1 MDLHLRRTSA
11 PAFAAV
17 LAAALTLGTA
27 GCSFE
32 DDSAEREAEPAE
44 TDVAATDRTATRGT
58 PGDVSTPL
66 AGWRDVDRE
75 RLERERYDDAWRASA
90 QREAEARRRLRA
102 ERPPGAGT
110 GEPTAPS
117 AASADVPVRALKTA
131 AGGGAAPDGGRV
143 QADPGT
149 GTSGTGA
156 DDATTGDAGSQAAA
170 ESWEDIAPDAFSG
183 EPAFPVGPDSAGP
196 TVLRLQ
202 WMLDRARYSPG
213 ILDGRW
219 GKNTEKAV
227 YWLQDELGWE
237 TTGEPDHRLFDL
249 LQRTAGAAQPVRRY
263 TLSAGDVEGPFVTIP
278 EEPAEQAE
286 LDCLC
291 YASAE
296 ELLAEKFHTTADL
309 LAQLNPGADLAA
321 VRQGQSL
328 WVPNVTVMER
338 DMDAADHVDRIVVS
352 KGGFYLH
359 ALDESGAIL
368 YHFPSTLG
376 SEYDPSPSGE
386 YAIASHAYDPSF
398 HYQPELFPEV
408 PDTEED
414 FMLPGGPN
422 SPVGKVWLDLSKP
435 NYGIHGTSAPET
447 IGYTTSHGCVRLTN
461 WDALFFANHVADGTP
476 VEFRE

>member
-1 MDLHLRRTSA
+1 MHLHLRKISA
-11 PAFAAV
+11 PAFATV
-17 LAAALTLGTA
+17 LAAALALTTA

-32 DDSAEREAEPAE
+32 NDAAERETE
-44 TDVAATDRTATRGT
+44 TAAAATDPTAVRDTSR
-58 PGDVSTPL
+58 DVSTPL

-75 RLERERYDDAWRASA
+75 RLERERYDDAWRIAA
-90 QREAEARRRLRA
+90 QREAEERRRLRA
-102 ERPPGAGT
+102 EPPRGAGT
-110 GEPTAPS
+110 AEPMMA
-117 AASADVPVRALKTA
+117 AASADVPVRALKAA
-131 AGGGAAPDGGRV
+131 AG
-143 QADPGT
+143 ADPSQSD
-149 GTSGTGA
+149 SGGGETPATGA
-156 DDATTGDAGSQAAA
+156 DGAPAAGDAGSQAAV
-170 ESWEDIAPDAFSG
+170 ESWEDIAPDAVSG
-183 EPAFPVGPDSAGP
+183 EPAFPLGPDSAGP

-213 ILDGRW
+213 IVDGRW

-237 TTGEPDHRLFDL
+237 TTGKPDRRLFDL
-249 LQRTAGAAQPVRRY
+249 LERTVGTEQPVHRY
-263 TLSAGDVEGPFVTIP
+263 TVSAGDVEGPFVTIP
-278 EEPAEQAE
+278 EEPGEQAE

-291 YASAE
+291 YESAE
-296 ELLAEKFHTTADL
+296 ELLAEKFHTTPEL
-309 LAQLNPGADLAA
+309 LAQLNPDADLAA

-328 WVPNVTVMER
+328 WVPNVTVMDSE
-338 DMDAADHVDRIVVS
+338 MDAEDHVDRIVVS
-352 KGGFYLH
+352 KAGFYVH

-376 SEYDPSPSGE
+376 AEYDPSPTGG
-386 YAIASHAYDPSF
+386 YTIASHAYDPDF

-408 PDTEED
+408 PDTDDD

-461 WDALFFANHVADGTP
+461 WDALFLANHVADGTP